1 MRVKSFLL
9 SGILFMI
16 FYLVFAAPGFGQ
28 YREYYV
34 YGKVVDTD
42 NQPLAGV
49 EVRLQDTN
57 TSRSYKVSTNKKG
70 DFKLIGLPHGIYQAT
85 ISKEGYKTVTAE
97 WNFASPQ
104 DRIQK
109 VEIETIV
116 MVSEEKIQRV
126 ERAKQAQ
133 ADFNE
138 ATAKVQ
144 QGDFEGAIIILK
156 KMIEDTPEDANAYY
170 LLGISYLKKGMLPEA
185 AEAFT
190 RTMELVPKFAGAYH
204 HLGLVSKEQKE
215 LERAIQYYEKALELE
230 PKRVD
235 SLYNIGLILFELNR
249 IPEASSYF
257 ERALEIN
264 PDDAE
269 ILEMAGRCL
278 IHQGDYAQAIE
289 YLEKAKERH
298 SDQEKLKFLE
308 DLIGKLKQ
316 LIEEQ

>member
-9 SGILFMI
+9 SGIILLL
-16 FYLVFAAPGFGQ
+16 FYLVFAEPSFGQ
-28 YREYYV
+28 YREYYI
-34 YGKVVDTD
+34 YGKVLNTD
-42 NQPLAGV
+42 NQPLAKV
-49 EVRLQDTN
+49 EIRLQDTS
-57 TSRSYKVSTNKKG
+57 TSRSYKLNTNKKG

-85 ISKEGYKTVTAE
+85 IKKEGYKTVTAE
-97 WNFASPQ
+97 WNFATPQ

-116 MVSEEKIQRV
+116 MVSEEQILRV

-133 ADFNE
+133 AEFNE

-144 QGDFEGAIIILK
+144 KGDFEGAIIILK
-156 KMIEDTPEDANAYY
+156 KMIKDNPEDANAHY

-185 AEAFT
+185 AETLT
-190 RTMELVPKFAGAYH
+190 RTMEIIPKFAGAYH

-215 LERAIQYYEKALELE
+215 LDKAIQYYEKALELE
-230 PKRVD
+230 PKRAD

-249 IPEASSYF
+249 IPEASTYF
-257 ERALEIN
+257 DRALEIN

-269 ILEMAGRCL
+269 ILEMEGRCR
-278 IHQGDYAQAIE
+278 IHQGDYDKAIE
-289 YLEKAKERH
+289 YLEKAKKRH
-298 SDQEKLKFLE
+298 SDQEKIKFLE

>member
-9 SGILFMI
+9 SGILLLLFC
-16 FYLVFAAPGFGQ
+16 LVFAAPSFGQ
-28 YREYYV
+28 YREYYI

-42 NQPLAGV
+42 NQPLANA

-85 ISKEGYKTVTAE
+85 IKKEGYKTVTAE
-97 WNFASPQ
+97 WNFATPQ

-116 MVSEEKIQRV
+116 MVSEEQILRV

-133 ADFNE
+133 ADFDE
-138 ATAKVQ
+138 ATEKVQ
-144 QGDFEGAIIILK
+144 QEDYEGAIVILE
-156 KMIEDTPEDANAYY
+156 KMIKDNPEDANAYY

-185 AEAFT
+185 EEALT
-190 RTMELVPKFAGAYH
+190 RTTEIVPKFAGAYH
-204 HLGLVSKEQKE
+204 HLGLVSKEKRE
-215 LERAIQYYEKALELE
+215 LEKAIQYYEKALELE
-230 PKRVD
+230 PKRED

-249 IPEASSYF
+249 IPEASAYF

-269 ILEMAGRCL
+269 ILEMASRCN
-278 IHQGDYAQAIE
+278 IHQGDYAKAIE

-298 SDQEKLKFLE
+298 SDQEKVKFLE

-316 LIEEQ
+316 LLEEQ

>member
-9 SGILFMI
+9 SGILLLLFC
-16 FYLVFAAPGFGQ
+16 LVFAAPGFGQ

-34 YGKVVDTD
+34 YGKVVNTD
-42 NQPLAGV
+42 NQPLAKV

-70 DFKLIGLPHGIYQAT
+70 DFKLIGLPHGIYQVT
-85 ISKEGYKTVTAE
+85 IQKEGYKTVTAE
-97 WNFASPQ
+97 WNFATPQ

-109 VEIETIV
+109 VEIETVV
-116 MVSEEKIQRV
+116 MVSEEQIQRV
-126 ERAKQAQ
+126 ERAKEAQ

-138 ATAKVQ
+138 ATEKVQ
-144 QGDFEGAIIILK
+144 QGDFEGAIVILQ
-156 KMIEDTPEDANAYY
+156 KMIEDNPEDANALY
-170 LLGISYLKKGMLPEA
+170 LLGISYLKKNMLPEA
-185 AEAFT
+185 EEALT
-190 RTMELVPKFAGAYH
+190 RTAEIIPKFAGAYH
-204 HLGLVSKEQKE
+204 HLGLVSKEERE
-215 LERAIQYYEKALELE
+215 LEKAIQYYEKALELE
-230 PKRVD
+230 PKRAD
-235 SLYNIGLILFELNR
+235 SLYNIGLIFFELNR
-249 IPEASSYF
+249 IPEASAYF

-269 ILEMAGRCL
+269 ILEMEGRCR
-278 IHQGDYAQAIE
+278 IHQGDYAKAIE

-298 SDQEKLKFLE
+298 SDQEKIKFLE

>member
-9 SGILFMI
+9 PGILLLF
-16 FYLVFAAPGFGQ
+16 FCLVFTAPGFSQ

-42 NQPLAGV
+42 NKPLAKV
-49 EVRLQDTN
+49 EIRLQDTN
-57 TSRSYKVSTNKKG
+57 TSRSYKVITNKKG
-70 DFKLIGLPHGIYQAT
+70 DFKLVGIPHGIYQAT
-85 ISKEGYKTVTAE
+85 IKKEGYKTVTAE

-116 MVSEEKIQRV
+116 MVSEEQILRV

-133 ADFNE
+133 AEFNE

-144 QGDFEGAIIILK
+144 QGDFEGAITILK
-156 KMIEDTPEDANAYY
+156 KMIEDNPEDANAYY

-185 AEAFT
+185 AKALT
-190 RTMELVPKFAGAYH
+190 RTLVLFPKFAGAYH
-204 HLGLVSKEQKE
+204 HIGLISKEQKE
-215 LERAIQYYEKALELE
+215 LEKAIQYYEKALELE

-249 IPEASSYF
+249 IPEASSYL
-257 ERALEIN
+257 ERALVIN

-269 ILEMAGRCL
+269 ILEMAGRCR

-289 YLEKAKERH
+289 YLEKAKQRN
-298 SDQEKLKFLE
+298 SDQEKIKFLE

-316 LIEEQ
+316 LLEEQ

>member
-1 MRVKSFLL
+1 MRDKSFLFL
-9 SGILFMI
+9 GISFLFFCLI
-16 FYLVFAAPGFGQ
+16 FANPGFSQ
-28 YREYYV
+28 YREYYI

-42 NQPLAGV
+42 NQPLANA
-49 EVRLQDTN
+49 EIRLQDTN
-57 TSRSYKVSTNKKG
+57 TSRSYKISTNKKG

-85 ISKEGYKTVTAE
+85 IKKDGYKTVTAE
-97 WNFASPQ
+97 WNFATPQ

-116 MVSEEKIQRV
+116 MVSEEQILRV

-138 ATAKVQ
+138 ATEKVQ
-144 QGDFEGAIIILK
+144 QEDYEGAIVILE
-156 KMIEDTPEDANAYY
+156 KMIKDNPEDANAYY

-185 AEAFT
+185 AEALT
-190 RTMELVPKFAGAYH
+190 RTTEIVPKFGGAYH
-204 HLGLVSKEQKE
+204 QLGLVSKEKRE
-215 LERAIQYYEKALELE
+215 LEKAIQYYEKALELE

-249 IPEASSYF
+249 IPEASAYF

-269 ILEMAGRCL
+269 ILEMAGRCH
-278 IHQGDYAQAIE
+278 IHQGDYAKAIE
-289 YLEKAKERH
+289 YLEKAKEKY
-298 SDQEKLKFLE
+298 SDQEKIEFLE
-308 DLIGKLKQ
+308 NLITKLK
-316 LIEEQ
+316 EQISR